1 MRTAARI
8 TVATGGLLVAAAWVA
23 GATGLVGGRTALTDA
38 IVGLAAVFAVV
49 LAWRYRRHR
58 LAVAAVLVGA
68 TGLVL
73 RSRLAAPLS
82 DAGWAALALALAVDL
97 GLLAVTRDRPLRRP
111 ASLIWLAAIAV
122 QLGLTAA
129 PDLAGDRLRGWL
141 EHPALLPA
149 ALATAVVVTGLAF
162 ALRRGA
168 FEAGLVWVAVALA
181 LALADRRGP
190 AAASLL
196 LAAALLVLLV
206 SLVEDAYRLA
216 FHDELTG
223 LPGRRALDDATS
235 DLGGDFCLA
244 MVDIDQFK
252 RFNDRHGHD
261 AGDQVLRMV
270 AAELAGVG
278 AGGRAYRYGGE
289 EFTIVFP
296 GRAVAAVRPEL
307 ERLRR
312 AVAGRTFSLRGPD
325 RPALRP
331 EKPAHGGRAAQRLT
345 VTVSIGVAGAGP
357 RRRSAAAVLG
367 AADRALYRA
376 KRAGRNRL
384 VAAGDRL

>member
-1 MRTAARI
+1 MA
-8 TVATGGLLVAAAWVA
+8 GGLLVAAAWLA
-23 GATGLVGGRTALTDA
+23 GATGLIAGRPTLADAL
-38 IVGLAAVFAVV
+38 VGLAAAFAVA

-68 TGLVL
+68 TALVL
-73 RSRLAAPLS
+73 HGRLVPPPS
-82 DAGWAALALALAVDL
+82 PAGLTALALALALDL

-111 ASLIWLAAIAV
+111 ATSIWLAAIAA
-122 QLGLTAA
+122 QIGLALA
-129 PDLAGDRLRGWL
+129 PEVAGEWVGVRL
-141 EHPALLPA
+141 EHPAALPA
-149 ALATAVVVTGLAF
+149 ALGAAVVVTGLAF
-162 ALRRGA
+162 AVRRGA
-168 FEAGLVWVAVALA
+168 FEAGLLWVAVACSVA
-181 LALADRRGP
+181 LAGRGGP
-190 AAASLL
+190 AGASLPLGAAMLTL
-196 LAAALLVLLV
+196 LL

-216 FHDELTG
+216 FHDQLTG
-223 LPGRRALDDATS
+223 LPGRRALDDALAE
-235 DLGGDFCLA
+235 LGGDFCLA
-244 MVDIDQFK
+244 MVDIDHFK

-296 GRAVAAVRPEL
+296 GRKVAAARPEL

-312 AVAGRTFSLRGPD
+312 AIADRSFSLRGPD
-325 RPALRP
+325 RPTVRP
-331 EKPAHGGRAAQRLT
+331 ETPARGGRAPHRVA
-345 VTVSIGVAGAGP
+345 VTVSIGAAGVGP